1 MSQIKIYTTPT
12 CTYCTMAKNW
22 FRQQDI
28 PFTEFNIARDLK
40 RAEEVMRKT
49 GQAGVPVIDVN
60 GKMIVG
66 FNKPEIERALH
77 R

>member
-1 MSQIKIYTTPT
+1 
-12 CTYCTMAKNW
+12 MAKNW
-22 FRQQDI
+22 FRQKQI
-28 PFTEFNIARDLK
+28 PYTEYNIARDT
-40 RAEEVMRKT
+40 RRGEEVMRKT